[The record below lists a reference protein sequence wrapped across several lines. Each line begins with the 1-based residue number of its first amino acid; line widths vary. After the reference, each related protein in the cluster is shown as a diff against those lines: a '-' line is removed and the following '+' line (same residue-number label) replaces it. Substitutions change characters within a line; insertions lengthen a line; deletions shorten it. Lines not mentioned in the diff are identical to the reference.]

1 VIKPTHEEFEVD
13 GDRVRHL
20 PTGYCMK
27 FHPGCRDTGIA
38 EIGQLGRT
46 LADGRRYEPDD
57 VRVMVRA
64 VRKAQLAR
72 RMFFPEE

>member
-1 VIKPTHEEFEVD
+1 LIKPTREEFEVD
-13 GDRVRHL
+13 GDFVRHT

-27 FHPGCRDTGIA
+27 FHPGSRDTGIA
-38 EIGQLGRT
+38 EIGQLGCM

-57 VRVMVRA
+57 IRTMVRD